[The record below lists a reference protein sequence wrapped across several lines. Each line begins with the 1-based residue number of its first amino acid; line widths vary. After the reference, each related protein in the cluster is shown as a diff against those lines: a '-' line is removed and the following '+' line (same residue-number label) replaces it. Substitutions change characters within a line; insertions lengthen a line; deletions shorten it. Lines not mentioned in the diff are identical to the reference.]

1 MASTEKAPA
10 VAKRR
15 TIAQLEAELAEARA
29 ELAGSRAERDEALE
43 YQKATSNVLKVISRS
58 TFNLQPVL
66 DTLVEAAA
74 RLCNGDGA
82 GLTLRE
88 GEIYRYAAIYA
99 LSDEF
104 YTLLHRRADGTRRQG
119 RARR

>member
-74 RLCNGDGA
+74 TLCNADMVLIAVRDGEVYRSA
-82 GLTLRE
+82 ALFAHTPELDTLNR
-88 GEIYRYAAIYA
+88 GRC
-99 LSDEF
+99 
-104 YTLLHRRADGTRRQG
+104 YTIGRGTVI
-119 RARR
+119 